1 MTGGLYTV
9 LLGAMALAADPAV
22 GPDKYF
28 KIVVVDR
35 QTGRG
40 VPQVE
45 LRSVNNIRYLTD
57 SNGIVAFFEP
67 GLMDRRVFFHVQSHG
82 YRFPKDGFG
91 YRGKALQTTSGGSA
105 TLKIERIN
113 VAQRLY
119 RVTGAGIYRDSVL
132 VGHAVPT
139 RRPLINALVVGQDSV
154 LTAVYRGKVYW
165 FWGDTNRPSYPLGN
179 FHAPGATSELP
190 ASGGLDPE
198 VGVDLAYFVD
208 EKGFARPTA
217 KMPGKG
223 PTWLDALVTLRDQT
237 GHQRM
242 FARYVKVAKP
252 MRIYQ
257 QGLAEF
263 NDETKRFEK
272 LVEFPIDS
280 PLVPD
285 GHPLKHTVDGVE
297 YVYFANP
304 YPLVRVR
311 ATVEDLRRLSS
322 YEAFT
327 CLKTG
332 SRLADPRLDRA
343 EDGSLRYGWKRNT
356 PAVGAQ
362 DQAKL
367 IRGGHLKPEEALLQ
381 LQDRDTGQAVFAH
394 RGSVYWNGYRK
405 KWVMIAVQSGGTS
418 LLGEV
423 WYSEADAPLGPWVY
437 ATKVVTHQMY
447 SFYNPKQHPMFDKH
461 GGRTIFFEGTYVTTF
476 SGNPDKTPR
485 YDYNQIMYKLDLSDP
500 RLAIPAPVFELSR
513 GLPERFGMQRQAGPG
528 PGGKEI
534 AFFALKR
541 PVEGKTVAVCR
552 GKTQQG
558 GYFLQVGAA
567 PEDRRTVV
575 LHALPVDAKPRP
587 KTVRPLYEFSS
598 PRDNRRAYST
608 DPSWSAPGFDRKGR
622 AICLVWPN
630 PGRSG
635 LPGAADR

>member
-1 MTGGLYTV
+1 MTGGLYAV
-9 LLGAMALAADPAV
+9 LLGAMALAADPAG

-28 KIVVVDR
+28 KIEVVDG

-40 VPQVE
+40 VPLVE
-45 LRSVNNIRYLTD
+45 LRSVNNLRYLTD

-91 YRGKALQTTSGGSA
+91 YRGKALQTSCGGNA

-139 RRPLINALVVGQDSV
+139 RRPLINALVLGQDSV
-154 LTAVYRGKVYW
+154 LTAVCRGKVYW
-165 FWGDTNRPSYPLGN
+165 FWGDTNRPGYPLGN

-190 ASGGLDPE
+190 ANGGLDPE

-217 KMPGKG
+217 KMPGEG
-223 PTWLDALVTLRDQT
+223 PTWLDGLVALRDET
-237 GHQRM
+237 GRQRM

-257 QGLAEF
+257 QGLVEF
-263 NDETKRFEK
+263 NDKTKRFEK
-272 LVEFPIDS
+272 LLEFAMDS
-280 PLVPD
+280 PVVPH

-332 SRLADPRLDRA
+332 SRLEDPRLDRA
-343 EDGSLRYGWKRNT
+343 EDGSLRYGWKKDT
-356 PAVGAQ
+356 PAVGPE

-381 LQDRDTGQAVFAH
+381 LQDRDSGEAVFAH
-394 RGSVYWNGYRK
+394 RGSVYWNGYRQ

-418 LLGEV
+418 YLGEV
-423 WYSEADAPLGPWVY
+423 WYSEADTPTGPWVY
-437 ATKVVTHQMY
+437 ATKVVTHEKY

-500 RLAIPAPVFELSR
+500 RLAIPAPVFEFSGR
-513 GLPERFGMQRQAGPG
+513 PPNRFGTHRQAGS
-528 PGGKEI
+528 GKGQRKI
-534 AFFALKR
+534 AFFALDR
-541 PVEGKTVAVCR
+541 PVEKKTVAVCQ
-552 GKTQQG
+552 GKTDDG
-558 GYFLQVGAA
+558 LYFLKVGAA
-567 PEDRRTVV
+567 PGDRPAVAF
-575 LHALPVDAKPRP
+575 HALPLDTESKL
-587 KTVRPLYEFSS
+587 KTLRPLYEFFNSE
-598 PRDNRRAYST
+598 DNRRAYST
-608 DPSWSAPGFDRKGR
+608 DRSWSAPGFARPGR

-635 LPGAADR
+635 LPGAAGR